1 LGRGYELLM
10 AEKTNKLDPPHK
22 GVPWITI
29 DGKHTADIQTKAE
42 NQLLKL
48 VCDTY
53 TVSNERNSWQNFTF
67 IE

>member
-10 AEKTNKLDPPHK
+10 AEKTNKLNPQHK

-29 DGKHTADIQTKAE
+29 DGKHTADIQKKAE
-42 NQLLKL
+42 NHLLKL

-53 TVSNERNSWQNFTF
+53 TVSYEPNN
-67 IE
+67 

>member
-10 AEKTNKLDPPHK
+10 GEKTNKLDPPRK

-29 DGKHTADIQTKAE
+29 DGKHTPDIQTKAE
-42 NQLLKL
+42 THLLKL

-53 TVSNERNSWQNFTF
+53 TVSIDRN
-67 IE
+67 I